1 MDPLDVLAVI
11 GFAAGAGAFGATAV
25 ALRNRSDGPR
35 IAQGDPAHASAAP
48 AEEAPAEEAS
58 ESARERAEGSAEDE
72 GEATA

>member
-11 GFAAGAGAFGATAV
+11 GFAAGAGAFGGTAV

-35 IAQGDPAHASAAP
+35 IARKGPDRTSTAP
-48 AEEAPAEEAS
+48 AEEAR
-58 ESARERAEGSAEDE
+58 ESTRERAERNAEDE